1 MEERNF
7 ELLDNPLYSE
17 EFLLKIRFSDSMS
30 ELFNTIWWSEELSR
44 FVYEQR
50 NQPIIKIP
58 QTEEHEMKNMAV
70 VYLIFSSIPY
80 LEKDDWIYISC
91 KDYVAFMIW
100 LAIHT
105 QWANA
110 NVSSYTIGKILSWW
124 IKDSYYAVWDNWKKL
139 IETLTNN
146 PEDKELYLRILEDAR
161 YNHLK
166 FYDNTKFN
174 SADFHI
180 KLRWG
185 KSDFSGITPE
195 DKSKLVKLF
204 VSYWSILYFDNKVT
218 NNYVRKLNNPSLRE
232 WFKEIFIKRDVIENQ
247 NLLMAT
253 MYSLYSKNDL
263 YLYYCPKNLDTNITE
278 TKYINIE
285 SADNYN
291 IINFTKLINSISHF
305 DETRELL
312 MGYMWNDIVRA
323 DNIEDIRK
331 LFDSLFQEIIRIWV
345 DNIILNV
352 KGIINDKNRYK
363 EVEKIVRRWN
373 VTKHKD
379 DWETWHVEVSFQDS
393 LHDQLK
399 RERKNLK
406 SK

>member
-7 ELLDNPLYSE
+7 ELLDKSLYSE
-17 EFLLKIRFSDSMS
+17 EFLLKIRFSDSIAD
-30 ELFNTIWWSEELSR
+30 LFNTIWWSEELSK

-91 KDYVAFMIW
+91 KDYIAFMVW
-100 LAIHT
+100 LAVHI
-105 QWANA
+105 QWTNA
-110 NVSSYTIGKILSWW
+110 NVSSYTISKILNWW
-124 IKDSYYAVWDNWKKL
+124 ICDSYYAVWNDWKKL

-146 PEDKELYLRILEDAR
+146 PEDKELYFRILEDAR
-161 YNHLK
+161 YNYLK

-174 SADFHI
+174 SADFNI
-180 KLRWG
+180 RLRWW
-185 KSDFSGITPE
+185 KSDFSGITSE
-195 DKSKLVKLF
+195 DKKKLVKLF
-204 VSYWSILYFDNKVT
+204 ASYGSILYFDNKVT
-218 NNYVRKLNNPSLRE
+218 QKYGRKLKNVNLRA
-232 WFKEIFIKRDVIENQ
+232 WFKEIFIKRSIIENQ

-285 SADNYN
+285 SADNYHM
-291 IINFTKLINSISHF
+291 INFTKLINSISDF

-312 MGYMWNDIVRA
+312 RSCMWDDIIKA

-331 LFDSLFQEIIRIWV
+331 LFDSLFQEIIRIWA
-345 DNIILNV
+345 DNIVLNV
-352 KGIINDKNRYK
+352 KGIVNDKNRFNELDK
-363 EVEKIVRRWN
+363 RVRRWN

-379 DWETWHVEVSFQDS
+379 DWWVWHVEVSFQDS
-393 LHDQLK
+393 LKDQLK
-399 RERKNLK
+399 RDHKNLK